1 MYCTKC
7 GKQISDDSQFCCYCG
22 ARQTPIVN
30 NTTIN
35 TSNKKTKIKI
45 PLKNKKIIIG
55 IIAVVLACMIFG
67 SIVKGRSIENTI
79 DLFMEAI
86 NDMDAEKMIDTMS
99 EDHVNY
105 LINKTS
111 GGRAEYIKEGN
122 QYLLELKKGLLS
134 EAGGGYSLDDIS
146 LDYEIVSVRDCTEE
160 EIDKLNETLQ
170 EENIDPVNNVKQ
182 VTISLTLK
190 AGTSEVKSYNNIDMQ
205 MMKVKNKWCLTYA
218 DEIEDFISLIFPD

>member
-190 AGTSEVKSYNNIDMQ
+190 AGTSEVKSYNDIDMQ
-205 MMKVKNKWCLTYA
+205 MMKVKNK
-218 DEIEDFISLIFPD
+218 

>member
-1 MYCTKC
+1 MFCTKC
-7 GKQISDDSQFCCYCG
+7 GKEISDDSRFCIHCG
-22 ARQTPIVN
+22 AKQTPIVSMS
-30 NTTIN
+30 
-35 TSNKKTKIKI
+35 TSNKTANH
-45 PLKNKKIIIG
+45 LKSKRNFINKKIIIG
-55 IIAVVLACMIFG
+55 IVIAVLTVI
-67 SIVKGRSIENTI
+67 IVKPMVSGRSIENTL

-146 LDYEIVSVRDCTEE
+146 LDYEIVSIRDCTEE

-205 MMKVKNKWCLTYA
+205 MLKVKNKWCLTYA
-218 DEIEDFISLIFPD
+218 DEIGDL

>member
-67 SIVKGRSIENTI
+67 PIVKGRSIENTI

-190 AGTSEVKSYNNIDMQ
+190 AGTSEVKSYNDIDMQ
-205 MMKVKNKWCLTYA
+205 MMKVKNKWYLTYA
-218 DEIEDFISLIFPD
+218 DEIGDL

>member
-30 NTTIN
+30 NNTPIN
-35 TSNKKTKIKI
+35 TANKKTKIKI

-55 IIAVVLACMIFG
+55 IIAAVLACMIIAP
-67 SIVKGRSIENTI
+67 IVKGRSIENTI
-79 DLFMEAI
+79 DLFIEAI
-86 NDMDAEKMIDTMS
+86 NDMDAEKMLDTMS
-99 EDHVNY
+99 EDQVNY
-105 LINKTS
+105 VINKTS

-122 QYLLELKKGLLS
+122 QYLLELKKGLQS

-146 LDYEIVSVRDCTEE
+146 LDYEIVSVRDCTQE

-182 VTISLTLK
+182 ITISLTLK
-190 AGTSEVKSYNNIDMQ
+190 AGTSEVKSYNDIVMQ
-205 MMKVKNKWCLTYA
+205 MIKAKNKWCLTNA
-218 DEIEDFISLIFPD
+218 DEIGDL

>member
-122 QYLLELKKGLLS
+122 QYLLELKKGLQS

-190 AGTSEVKSYNNIDMQ
+190 AGTSEVKSYNDIVMQ

-218 DEIEDFISLIFPD
+218 DEIGDL

>member
-30 NTTIN
+30 NN
-35 TSNKKTKIKI
+35 TSNEKTKIKI

-55 IIAVVLACMIFG
+55 IIAVVLACMV
-67 SIVKGRSIENTI
+67 IVPIAKGRSIENTI

-146 LDYEIVSVRDCTEE
+146 LDYEIVSVRDGTEE

-190 AGTSEVKSYNNIDMQ
+190 AGTSEIKSYNNIDMQ

-218 DEIEDFISLIFPD
+218 DEIGDL

>member
-86 NDMDAEKMIDTMS
+86 NDMDAEKTIDTMS

-190 AGTSEVKSYNNIDMQ
+190 AGTSEVKSYNDIDMQ
-205 MMKVKNKWCLTYA
+205 MMKVKNKWYLTYA
-218 DEIEDFISLIFPD
+218 DEIGDL

>member
-1 MYCTKC
+1 M
-7 GKQISDDSQFCCYCG
+7 
-22 ARQTPIVN
+22 
-30 NTTIN
+30 
-35 TSNKKTKIKI
+35 
-45 PLKNKKIIIG
+45 NKKIIIG

-190 AGTSEVKSYNNIDMQ
+190 AGTSEVKSYNDIDMQ
-205 MMKVKNKWCLTYA
+205 MMKVKNKWYLTYA
-218 DEIEDFISLIFPD
+218 DEIGDL

>member
-190 AGTSEVKSYNNIDMQ
+190 AGTSEVKSYNDMDMQ
-205 MMKVKNKWCLTYA
+205 MMKVKNKWYLTYA
-218 DEIEDFISLIFPD
+218 DEIGDL

>member
-30 NTTIN
+30 NNTPIN
-35 TSNKKTKIKI
+35 TANKKTKIKI

-55 IIAVVLACMIFG
+55 IIAAVLVCMI
-67 SIVKGRSIENTI
+67 IVPIAKGRSIENTI

-86 NDMDAEKMIDTMS
+86 NDMDAEKMLDTMS
-99 EDHVNY
+99 EDQVNY
-105 LINKTS
+105 VINKTS

-122 QYLLELKKGLLS
+122 QYLLELKKGLQS

-146 LDYEIVSVRDCTEE
+146 LDYEIVSVRDCTQEV
-160 EIDKLNETLQ
+160 IDKLNETLQ

-182 VTISLTLK
+182 ITISLTLK
-190 AGTSEVKSYNNIDMQ
+190 AGTSEVKSYNDIVMQ
-205 MMKVKNKWCLTYA
+205 MIKVKNKWCLTNA
-218 DEIEDFISLIFPD
+218 DEIGDL

>member
-67 SIVKGRSIENTI
+67 SIVKGKSIENTI

-190 AGTSEVKSYNNIDMQ
+190 AGTSEVKSYNDIDMQ
-205 MMKVKNKWCLTYA
+205 MMKVKNKWYLTYA
-218 DEIEDFISLIFPD
+218 DEIGDL

>member
-111 GGRAEYIKEGN
+111 GGRAEYITEGN

-190 AGTSEVKSYNNIDMQ
+190 AGTSEVKSYNDIDMQ
-205 MMKVKNKWCLTYA
+205 MMKVKNKWYLTYA
-218 DEIEDFISLIFPD
+218 DEIGDL

>member
-30 NTTIN
+30 NN
-35 TSNKKTKIKI
+35 TANKKTKIKI

-55 IIAVVLACMIFG
+55 IIAAVLACMIIVP
-67 SIVKGRSIENTI
+67 IVKGRSIENTI

-146 LDYEIVSVRDCTEE
+146 LDYEIVSVRDCTQE

-190 AGTSEVKSYNNIDMQ
+190 AGTSEIKSYNNIDMQ
-205 MMKVKNKWCLTYA
+205 MMKVKNKWYLTYA
-218 DEIEDFISLIFPD
+218 DEIGDL

>member
-30 NTTIN
+30 NN
-35 TSNKKTKIKI
+35 TSNEKTKIKI

-55 IIAVVLACMIFG
+55 IIAAVLACMV
-67 SIVKGRSIENTI
+67 IVPIAKGRSIENTI

-190 AGTSEVKSYNNIDMQ
+190 AGTSEVKSYNDIDMQ

-218 DEIEDFISLIFPD
+218 DEIGDL

>member
-30 NTTIN
+30 NNTPIN
-35 TSNKKTKIKI
+35 TANKKTKIKI

-55 IIAVVLACMIFG
+55 IIAAVLACMIIAP
-67 SIVKGRSIENTI
+67 IVKGRSIENTI
-79 DLFMEAI
+79 DLFIEAI
-86 NDMDAEKMIDTMS
+86 NDMDAEKMLDTMS
-99 EDHVNY
+99 EDQVNY
-105 LINKTS
+105 VINKTS

-122 QYLLELKKGLLS
+122 QYLLELKKGLQS

-146 LDYEIVSVRDCTEE
+146 LDYEIVSVRDCTQE

-182 VTISLTLK
+182 ITISLTLK
-190 AGTSEVKSYNNIDMQ
+190 AGTSEVKSYNDIVMQ
-205 MMKVKNKWCLTYA
+205 MVKVKNKWCLTNA
-218 DEIEDFISLIFPD
+218 DEIGDL

>member
-146 LDYEIVSVRDCTEE
+146 LDHEIVSVRDCTEE

-190 AGTSEVKSYNNIDMQ
+190 AGTSEVKSYNDIDMQ
-205 MMKVKNKWCLTYA
+205 MMKVKNKWYLTYA
-218 DEIEDFISLIFPD
+218 DEIGDL

>member
-190 AGTSEVKSYNNIDMQ
+190 AGTSEVKSYNDIDMQ
-205 MMKVKNKWCLTYA
+205 MMKVKNKWYLTYA
-218 DEIEDFISLIFPD
+218 DEIGDL

>member
-22 ARQTPIVN
+22 ARQTHIVN

-55 IIAVVLACMIFG
+55 IIAVVLACMV
-67 SIVKGRSIENTI
+67 IVPIAKGRSIENTI

-190 AGTSEVKSYNNIDMQ
+190 AGTSEVKSYNDIDMQ

-218 DEIEDFISLIFPD
+218 DEIGDL

>member
-67 SIVKGRSIENTI
+67 PIVKGRSIENTI

-86 NDMDAEKMIDTMS
+86 NDMDEEKMIDTMS

-105 LINKTS
+105 MINKTS

-134 EAGGGYSLDDIS
+134 EAGGGYSLNDIS

-190 AGTSEVKSYNNIDMQ
+190 AGTSEVKSYNDIDMQ

-218 DEIEDFISLIFPD
+218 DEIGDL

>member
-22 ARQTPIVN
+22 ARQIPIVN
-30 NTTIN
+30 NNTPIN
-35 TSNKKTKIKI
+35 TANKKTKIKI

-55 IIAVVLACMIFG
+55 IIVVVLACVIIRPM
-67 SIVKGRSIENTI
+67 VKGRSIENTI

-190 AGTSEVKSYNNIDMQ
+190 AGTSEVKSYNDIDMQ

-218 DEIEDFISLIFPD
+218 DEIEDL

>member
-30 NTTIN
+30 NNTPIN
-35 TSNKKTKIKI
+35 TANKKTKIKI

-55 IIAVVLACMIFG
+55 IIAAVLACMIIAP
-67 SIVKGRSIENTI
+67 IVKGRSIENTI
-79 DLFMEAI
+79 DLFIEAI
-86 NDMDAEKMIDTMS
+86 NDMDAEKMLDTMS
-99 EDHVNY
+99 EDQVNY
-105 LINKTS
+105 VINKTS

-122 QYLLELKKGLLS
+122 QYLLELKKGLQS

-146 LDYEIVSVRDCTEE
+146 LDYEIVSVRDCTQE
-160 EIDKLNETLQ
+160 EIDKLNEALQ

-182 VTISLTLK
+182 ITISLTLK
-190 AGTSEVKSYNNIDMQ
+190 AGTSEVKSYNDIDMQ
-205 MMKVKNKWCLTYA
+205 MIKVKNKWCLTNA
-218 DEIEDFISLIFPD
+218 DEIGDL

>member
-111 GGRAEYIKEGN
+111 GGRAEYIKKGN

-190 AGTSEVKSYNNIDMQ
+190 AGTSEVKSYNDIDMQ
-205 MMKVKNKWCLTYA
+205 MMKVKNKWYLTYA
-218 DEIEDFISLIFPD
+218 DEIGDL

>member
-146 LDYEIVSVRDCTEE
+146 LDYEIVSVRDCTQE

-190 AGTSEVKSYNNIDMQ
+190 AGTSEVKSYNDIDMQ
-205 MMKVKNKWCLTYA
+205 MMKVKNKWYLTYA
-218 DEIEDFISLIFPD
+218 DEIGDL

>member
-67 SIVKGRSIENTI
+67 SIVKGRSI
-79 DLFMEAI
+79 EAI

-190 AGTSEVKSYNNIDMQ
+190 AGTSEVKSYNDIDMQ
-205 MMKVKNKWCLTYA
+205 MMKVKNKWYLTYA
-218 DEIEDFISLIFPD
+218 DEIGDL

>member
-30 NTTIN
+30 NNTPIN
-35 TSNKKTKIKI
+35 TANKKTKIKI

-55 IIAVVLACMIFG
+55 IIAAVLACMIIVP
-67 SIVKGRSIENTI
+67 IVKGRSIENTI
-79 DLFMEAI
+79 DLFIEAI
-86 NDMDAEKMIDTMS
+86 NDMDAEKMLDTMS
-99 EDHVNY
+99 EDQVNY
-105 LINKTS
+105 VINKTS

-122 QYLLELKKGLLS
+122 QYLLELKKGLQS

-146 LDYEIVSVRDCTEE
+146 LDYEIVSVRDCTQE

-182 VTISLTLK
+182 ITISLTLK
-190 AGTSEVKSYNNIDMQ
+190 AGTSEVKSYNDIVMQ
-205 MMKVKNKWCLTYA
+205 MIKVKNKWCLTNA
-218 DEIEDFISLIFPD
+218 DEIGDL

>member
-105 LINKTS
+105 MINKTS

-134 EAGGGYSLDDIS
+134 EAGGGYSLNDIS

-190 AGTSEVKSYNNIDMQ
+190 AGTSEVKSYNDIDMQ

-218 DEIEDFISLIFPD
+218 DEIGDL

>member
-105 LINKTS
+105 MINKTS

-190 AGTSEVKSYNNIDMQ
+190 AGTSEVKSYNDIDMQ
-205 MMKVKNKWCLTYA
+205 MMKVKNKWYLTYA
-218 DEIEDFISLIFPD
+218 DEIGDL

>member
-22 ARQTPIVN
+22 ARQIPIVN
-30 NTTIN
+30 NNTPIN
-35 TSNKKTKIKI
+35 TANKKTKIKI

-55 IIAVVLACMIFG
+55 IIVVVLACVIIRTM
-67 SIVKGRSIENTI
+67 VKERSIENTI

-146 LDYEIVSVRDCTEE
+146 LDYEIVSVRDCTQE

-190 AGTSEVKSYNNIDMQ
+190 AGTSEIKSYNNIDMQ
-205 MMKVKNKWCLTYA
+205 MMKVKNKWYLTYA
-218 DEIEDFISLIFPD
+218 DEIGDL

>member
-30 NTTIN
+30 NNTPIN
-35 TSNKKTKIKI
+35 TANKKTKIKI

-55 IIAVVLACMIFG
+55 IIAAVLACMIIAP
-67 SIVKGRSIENTI
+67 IVKGRSIENTI
-79 DLFMEAI
+79 DLFIEAI
-86 NDMDAEKMIDTMS
+86 NDMDAEKMLDTMS
-99 EDHVNY
+99 EDQVNY
-105 LINKTS
+105 VINKTS

-122 QYLLELKKGLLS
+122 QYLLELKKGLQS

-146 LDYEIVSVRDCTEE
+146 LDYEIVSVRDCTQE

-182 VTISLTLK
+182 ITISLTLK
-190 AGTSEVKSYNNIDMQ
+190 AGTSEVKSYNDIVMQ
-205 MMKVKNKWCLTYA
+205 MIKVKNKWCLTNA
-218 DEIEDFISLIFPD
+218 DEIGDL

>member
-30 NTTIN
+30 NNTPIN
-35 TSNKKTKIKI
+35 TANKKTKIKI

-55 IIAVVLACMIFG
+55 IIAAVLVCMI
-67 SIVKGRSIENTI
+67 IVPIAKGRSIENTI

-86 NDMDAEKMIDTMS
+86 NDMDAEKMLDTMS
-99 EDHVNY
+99 EDQVNY
-105 LINKTS
+105 VINKTS

-122 QYLLELKKGLLS
+122 QYLLELKKGLQS

-146 LDYEIVSVRDCTEE
+146 LDYEIVSVRDCTQE

-182 VTISLTLK
+182 ITISLTLK
-190 AGTSEVKSYNNIDMQ
+190 AGTSEVKSYNDIDMQ
-205 MMKVKNKWCLTYA
+205 MIKVKNKWCLTNA
-218 DEIEDFISLIFPD
+218 DEIGDL

>member
-30 NTTIN
+30 NNTPIN
-35 TSNKKTKIKI
+35 TANKKTKIKI

-190 AGTSEVKSYNNIDMQ
+190 AGTSEVKSYNDIDMQ
-205 MMKVKNKWCLTYA
+205 MMKVKNKWYLTYA
-218 DEIEDFISLIFPD
+218 DEIGDL

>member
-1 MYCTKC
+1 MFCTKC
-7 GKQISDDSQFCCYCG
+7 GKEISDDSQFCCYCG

-190 AGTSEVKSYNNIDMQ
+190 AGTSEVKSYNDIDMQ
-205 MMKVKNKWCLTYA
+205 MMKVKNKWYLTYA
-218 DEIEDFISLIFPD
+218 DEIGDL

>member
-30 NTTIN
+30 NN
-35 TSNKKTKIKI
+35 TSNEKTKIKI

-55 IIAVVLACMIFG
+55 IIAAVLACMV
-67 SIVKGRSIENTI
+67 IVPIAKGRSIENTI

-146 LDYEIVSVRDCTEE
+146 LDYEIVSVRDCTQE

-190 AGTSEVKSYNNIDMQ
+190 AGTSEVKSYNDIDMQ

-218 DEIEDFISLIFPD
+218 DEIGDL

>member
-30 NTTIN
+30 NN
-35 TSNKKTKIKI
+35 TSNEKTKIKI

-55 IIAVVLACMIFG
+55 IMAAVLACMIIG
-67 SIVKGRSIENTI
+67 PIVKGRSIENTI

-86 NDMDAEKMIDTMS
+86 NEMDAEKMIDTMS

-190 AGTSEVKSYNNIDMQ
+190 AGTSEVKSYNDIDMQ

-218 DEIEDFISLIFPD
+218 DEIGDL

>member
-22 ARQTPIVN
+22 ARQIPMVNNNTPI
-30 NTTIN
+30 NTA
-35 TSNKKTKIKI
+35 NKKTKIKI

-55 IIAVVLACMIFG
+55 IIVVVLACVIIRPM
-67 SIVKGRSIENTI
+67 VKGRSIENTI

-190 AGTSEVKSYNNIDMQ
+190 AGTSEIKSYNNIDMQ
-205 MMKVKNKWCLTYA
+205 MMKVKNKWYLTYA
-218 DEIEDFISLIFPD
+218 DEIGDL

>member
-30 NTTIN
+30 NNTPIN
-35 TSNKKTKIKI
+35 TANKKTKIKI

-55 IIAVVLACMIFG
+55 IIAAVLVCMI
-67 SIVKGRSIENTI
+67 IVPIAKGRSIENTI

-146 LDYEIVSVRDCTEE
+146 LDYEIVSVRDCTQE

-190 AGTSEVKSYNNIDMQ
+190 AGTSEIKSYNNIDMQ

-218 DEIEDFISLIFPD
+218 DEIEDL

>member
-134 EAGGGYSLDDIS
+134 EAGGGYTLDDIS

-190 AGTSEVKSYNNIDMQ
+190 AGTSEVKSYNDIDMQ
-205 MMKVKNKWCLTYA
+205 MMKVKNKWYLTYA
-218 DEIEDFISLIFPD
+218 DEIGDL